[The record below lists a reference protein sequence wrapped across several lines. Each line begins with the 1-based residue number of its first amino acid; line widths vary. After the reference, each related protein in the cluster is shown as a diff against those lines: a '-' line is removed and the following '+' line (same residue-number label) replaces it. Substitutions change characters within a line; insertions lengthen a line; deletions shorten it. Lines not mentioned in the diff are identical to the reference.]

1 MSVVQA
7 PTFYQKL
14 LLWALPN
21 NLKEPILG
29 DLDEEFQLLANQNLK
44 YAKQWYVRQA
54 LTTSWRFLWQ
64 AQRGVIMFLLSL
76 VVFVAVSL
84 MGMIFGM
91 DISAYIDVPSMMLT
105 VLPSVFFAMA
115 VTSPKHFMS
124 GLGLLFNDDA
134 VAEEKDIKA
143 SQLSFKVL
151 GNTAFL
157 MGVFS
162 SIMGGVAMSSN
173 INVDDFANVFGPALA
188 VCMLTLFYG
197 VGLKVLSYVAEQ
209 KLQYR
214 LSQLELS

>member
-1 MSVVQA
+1 VSVVQT

-14 LLWALPN
+14 LVWALPN

-29 DLDEEFQLLANQNLK
+29 DLDEEFQLLASQNLS

-54 LTTSWRFLWQ
+54 LTTSWRFLWR

-76 VVFVAVSL
+76 IVFVAISL
-84 MGMIFGM
+84 MGMVFGIE
-91 DISAYIDVPSMMLT
+91 ISAYIDVPSLMLT
-105 VLPSVFFAMA
+105 VIPSVFFAMA
-115 VTSPKHFMS
+115 VTSPKHLTS
-124 GLGLLFNDDA
+124 GIGMLFNDDA
-134 VAEEKDIKA
+134 EAEPSDIKA

-151 GNTAFL
+151 GNTALL

-162 SIMGGVAMSSN
+162 SIMAAVAMSSN
-173 INVDDFANVFGPALA
+173 IAPDDFAQVIGPALSVA
-188 VCMLTLFYG
+188 LLTLFYG
-197 VGLKVLSYVAEQ
+197 VGLKVVSYVAEQ